1 MTDTGKSNLRGAG
14 LALVAFA
21 LFATHDVVV
30 KSLGQSYL
38 PFQIIFFSVLMSFPW
53 VIFSLIGDAE
63 KGTLRPVHPWWS
75 ALRTVCILI
84 SGSCAFYAFSTVP
97 LAQVYAA
104 LFAAPLI
111 ITILSIPILGER
123 VGIHR
128 WSAVILGLAGV
139 LIALRPGSGEIGLGH
154 AAAVASALFSAMAS
168 VVVRK
173 IGRDERSAVLMLFPM
188 LANFVVMGAL
198 MPFVYEPMP
207 VEHLGG
213 LAFMSILAFVAG
225 MLLIS
230 AYRTAAAAVVAP
242 MQYSQIIWAA
252 IYGTLLFSETP
263 DRMTWIGAGLIIA
276 SGLYIVLRETFG
288 GRSTTTPVLRTKARA
303 SSGTSPRTKPLEK
316 IVPIE

>member
-1 MTDTGKSNLRGAG
+1 MRRQA
-14 LALVAFA
+14 
-21 LFATHDVVV
+21 
-30 KSLGQSYL
+30 
-38 PFQIIFFSVLMSFPW
+38 
-53 VIFSLIGDAE
+53 
-63 KGTLRPVHPWWS
+63 R
-75 ALRTVCILI
+75 
-84 SGSCAFYAFSTVP
+84 
-97 LAQVYAA
+97 
-104 LFAAPLI
+104 
-111 ITILSIPILGER
+111 
-123 VGIHR
+123 
-128 WSAVILGLAGV
+128 
-139 LIALRPGSGEIGLGH
+139 
-154 AAAVASALFSAMAS
+154 
-168 VVVRK
+168 VVRLCK
-173 IGRDERSAVLMLFPM
+173 LMMLMLFPM

-263 DRMTWIGAGLIIA
+263 DLMTWIGAGLIIA